1 MSTSLKTPCF
11 SCGKNNGLFKCEG
24 CEKKFCVS
32 HVQTHRQQ
40 LNQQLEEIVV
50 EYDTL
55 RNRFQE
61 DSNDENHRIAS
72 VDIWEQQS
80 IDKIHQISNKFR
92 REVIELRQKI
102 NGKSRRSLK
111 RINEKE

>member
-24 CEKKFCVS
+24 CQKTFCVS

-55 RNRFQE
+55 RNTFQE

-72 VDIWEQQS
+72 VDGWEQQS
-80 IDKIHQISNKFR
+80 IEKIRRIANKFR
-92 REVIELRQKI
+92 QEIIELQKTSK
-102 NGKSRRSLK
+102 GKSRRSLK
-111 RINEKE
+111 